1 MTMEVVMARQRGD
14 AFPWLLGT
22 VLSALV
28 LGGCLQT
35 RHEVEVKPM
44 HITVDVNVR
53 IQNELKKEFREQ
65 DEAMRQ
71 ISDAEAAAALE
82 RYLKELGG

>member
-1 MTMEVVMARQRGD
+1 MARKSE
-14 AFPWLLGT
+14 ALPWLLGT
-22 VLSALV
+22 ALSVLM

-53 IQNELKKEFREQ
+53 IQNELKKEFRAQ

-71 ISDAEAAAALE
+71 ISDEEAAAALE
-82 RYLKELGG
+82 RYLQEMGG

>member
-1 MTMEVVMARQRGD
+1 MARKIGIML
-14 AFPWLLGT
+14 WLGGAALAT
-22 VLSALV
+22 LV

-53 IQNELKKEFREQ
+53 IQNELKKEFRAQ

-71 ISDAEAAAALE
+71 ISDEEAAAALE
-82 RYLKELGG
+82 RYLQEMGG